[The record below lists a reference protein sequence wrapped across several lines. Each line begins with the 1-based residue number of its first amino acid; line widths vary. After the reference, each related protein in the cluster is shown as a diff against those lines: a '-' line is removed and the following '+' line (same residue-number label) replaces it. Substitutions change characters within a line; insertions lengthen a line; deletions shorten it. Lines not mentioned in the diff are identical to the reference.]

1 MILDDI
7 EQAGTAGLDDE
18 CAQWDW
24 VRTAGVSAAEL
35 RALLQQ
41 AIPPLRSARR
51 CVAPHCPSHPSQFE
65 RPVRLVPEE
74 TLSE

>member
-7 EQAGTAGLDDE
+7 EQAGTAGLD
-18 CAQWDW
+18 
-24 VRTAGVSAAEL
+24 AEL

-41 AIPPLRSARR
+41 AIPPLQSARR